1 MRRITST
8 VAMMAGVTLL
18 AAACSG
24 GGGSTSAE
32 ESPSSSAAAEPSASE
47 SAPPVRG
54 DEELVIWTDALKLDA
69 VRAVADQ
76 FAEDNGITVGVQA
89 IVNTRTDFITA
100 NAAGN
105 GPDVVVGAHDWIGQ
119 LVQNGAID
127 PLQLSAAD
135 LGGYAENAIQ
145 AVTYDGQIY
154 GLPYGVEALGL
165 YCNKAYAPDT
175 YASLDDVI
183 AAGQAAVDAGQV
195 ETSLNV
201 AQGDVGDAYH
211 MQPIL
216 TSMGGYLFGQ
226 NPDGTYNP
234 EDLGLASPGGLAAA
248 QKIFDLGEQGSN
260 VLRRSISGDNS
271 IALFAE
277 GRAACLISGP
287 WALADVREGLGEDG
301 YTLQPIPGFAGQ
313 QPAQPF
319 LGAQAF
325 YVAANGQNKT
335 FAQEFVTNGVNNAEG
350 MTTMYELA
358 NLPPALT
365 EVRQSIAAD
374 NPDFEVFA
382 QAADNGNPMPAVPA
396 MAEVWAPLGQAYSA
410 IIGGA
415 DPASTMQQ
423 AQDTIAAAI
432 AAS

>member
-1 MRRITST
+1 MRSITSRIALIAS
-8 VAMMAGVTLL
+8 VGML

-24 GGGSTSAE
+24 GGGGSTE
-32 ESPSSSAAAEPSASE
+32 ETGAAPEASEPVASE
-47 SAPPVRG
+47 SAAPVRG

-69 VRAVADQ
+69 VQAVADA
-76 FAEDNGITVGVQA
+76 FAEENGISVGVQA
-89 IVNTRTDFITA
+89 IVNTRSDFITA
-100 NAAGN
+100 NQAGN

-119 LVQNGAID
+119 MVQNGAVD

-154 GLPYGVEALGL
+154 GLPYGVEALAL
-165 YCNKAYAPDT
+165 YCNKQYAPDT
-175 YASLDDVI
+175 YATLEDVI
-183 AAGQAAVDAGQV
+183 AAGQAAVDGGQV
-195 ETSLNV
+195 ESALNV

-211 MQPIL
+211 MQPVL

-226 NPDGTYNP
+226 NPDGTYNAD
-234 EDLGLASPGGLAAA
+234 DLGLATPGGLAAA
-248 QKIFDLGEQGSN
+248 QKIYDLGEAGSN
-260 VLRRSISGDNS
+260 VLRRSVNGDNS

-287 WALADVREGLGEDG
+287 WALNDIRAGIGEDA
-301 YTLQPIPGFAGQ
+301 YTIQPVPGFAGQ

-325 YVAANGQNKT
+325 YVASNGQNKT
-335 FAQEFVTNGVNNAEG
+335 FAQEFVTNGVNNAEA

-365 EVRQSIAAD
+365 EVRQAIAAD
-374 NPDFEVFA
+374 NPDFETFA
-382 QAADNGNPMPAVPA
+382 QAADNGNPMPALPA

-415 DPASTMQQ
+415 DPATTMQQ
-423 AQDTIAAAI
+423 AQDTISAAI
-432 AAS
+432 AGS